1 MHRRL
6 VRRLAVAG
14 CALSLLVTPGLTTAG
29 ASAATPDD
37 AAAAPAAERHGG
49 KGGGHHHGDRDEA
62 RRVGYFTQWGAR
74 DRDFLVKDLVT
85 SGTAKRLTHLNYAFG
100 NVSPDGK
107 CFEANLGDEG
117 DAYTDYQRPMTA
129 AESVD
134 GRADKPRQRL
144 AGNFNQ
150 LRKLKRMYPDLKVMM
165 SLGGWAWSTHFSD
178 AVRTPESRRE
188 FVSSCLDLFIEGNL
202 PRIDG
207 KGGPGSAAG
216 LFDGIDLDWEWPN
229 YPGDVDTVYR
239 PEDKENFTALVAE
252 FRRQLDKAERGRHDR
267 DRGRGHG
274 HGHGHECDRDLLLT
288 AFLPASSA
296 AMDAGYE
303 TRKLFPHLDYA
314 TVQGYDLHGAW
325 EKNTNQQS
333 AIHSPDDSLE
343 QVVDDWLE
351 RGAPRDKI
359 VLGIPF
365 YGRGWQGVEGGGDG
379 FNQPAAGA
387 APGTWEAG
395 FEDYKVL
402 KEFAASGE
410 YEVYRDRENGHAWL
424 FDGNT
429 FWTYDDP
436 QVIAQ
441 KAEYIDDRDLGGAMV
456 WSLDGD
462 DDGELYR
469 VLDRGLD

>member
-29 ASAATPDD
+29 ATAATPDG
-37 AAAAPAAERHGG
+37 AAADRQPAQAG
-49 KGGGHHHGDRDEA
+49 KGGHGGHGDRGGRDEA

-74 DRDFLVKDLVT
+74 DRGFLVKDLVT

-107 CFEANLGDEG
+107 CFEDNIPGEG
-117 DAYTDYQRPMTA
+117 DAFTDYQRTMTA

-134 GRADKPRQRL
+134 GRADSPRQRL

-150 LRKLKRMYPDLKVMM
+150 IRELKEKYPDLKVMM

-178 AVRTPESRRE
+178 AVRTPESRKE
-188 FVSSCLDLFIEGNL
+188 FVSSCIDLFIKGNL

-207 KGGPGSAAG
+207 RGGPGSAAG
-216 LFDGIDLDWEWPN
+216 VFDGIDLDWEWPN

-239 PEDKENFTALVAE
+239 PEDKENFTAVVAE
-252 FRRQLDKAERGRHDR
+252 FRRQLDQVERSREGRGRH
-267 DRGRGHG
+267 
-274 HGHGHECDRDLLLT
+274 LLLT
-288 AFLPASSA
+288 AFLPANA
-296 AMDAGYE
+296 NAMDAGYE
-303 TRKLFPHLDYA
+303 TRKLFPKLDYA
-314 TVQGYDLHGAW
+314 TLQGYDLHGAW

-333 AIHSPDDSLE
+333 AIHSPDDSLQ
-343 QVVDDWLE
+343 QVVDDWLR
-351 RGAPRDKI
+351 RGAPRDKL

-365 YGRGWQGVEGGGDG
+365 YGRGWQHVEGGGDG
-379 FNQPAAGA
+379 YNQPAGGA

-410 YEVYRDRENGHAWL
+410 YEVHRDKESGHAWL
-424 FDGNT
+424 FDGST

-436 QVIAQ
+436 KVIAQ
-441 KAEYIDDRDLGGAMV
+441 KAEYIDDRNLGGAMV